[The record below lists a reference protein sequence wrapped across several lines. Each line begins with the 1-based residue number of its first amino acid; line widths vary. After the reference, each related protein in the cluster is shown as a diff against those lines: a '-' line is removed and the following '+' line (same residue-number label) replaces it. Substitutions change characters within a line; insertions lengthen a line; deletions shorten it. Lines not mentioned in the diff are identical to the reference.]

1 MALFRDAMTTEHIS
15 PAGKP
20 LLVMGVLPMR
30 FKADGI
36 LPLVLRR
43 LAGLAG

>member
-1 MALFRDAMTTEHIS
+1 MALFRDAMTTKHIS

>member
-1 MALFRDAMTTEHIS
+1 MALFRDSLTTEHIS
-15 PAGKP
+15 SAGKP
-20 LLVMGVLPMR
+20 LLVMGVLQMQ

-43 LAGLAG
+43 LAELTG